1 MHPKRHP
8 TSPVLASLLLAAVI
22 APAGCTRFPKD
33 DPESHSPDARIRSML
48 TASSDPV
55 LALATGDT
63 IHLGDEVR
71 AFYEA
76 RQYQAAWTDD
86 EGFLPRGQALV
97 TALREADEEGL
108 DLADYHGDEIP
119 ALLERAKG
127 DVEQDLP
134 VGDLLGNV
142 DLMLTEAYLRYTT
155 DVLRGTIDPG
165 AEGLD
170 WKVPREDATDA
181 VLLNRLLDD
190 EDFDA
195 ALAEL
200 RPQVP
205 FYDGLRTALPRY
217 RQVVANGGWPT
228 VAEGGKLAPGVR
240 DARVAQLRARLVAEG
255 DPVEAP
261 LAQATGPADLFDDR
275 LAQAV
280 KHFQDRHG
288 LAEDGAPGGETL
300 KALNVPAA
308 ERLQSI
314 QLNLDR
320 WRWLPRELGSH
331 YIIVNVAGFEMAVM
345 KDNAPALAMKVV
357 VGKTGNETPIFRDT
371 LEQIVVN
378 PYWNVPPN
386 IYREEVLPAI
396 QRDPGYLAR
405 NNMEMVGKGASVGVR
420 QRPGPKNAL
429 GEVKFLFPN
438 DHDVYMHD
446 TPADALFSRQSRAF
460 SHGCIRLEN
469 PRELAYYLFQNAAGK
484 TRADYDRLVGG
495 GEKWVKLTEKLP
507 VYIVYFTAWPD
518 RDGSVA
524 FYQDIYR
531 RDAMVEKVAA
541 AKFKLD
547 APTPDSALATQAML
561 IDAGTR

>member
-1 MHPKRHP
+1 MRTLP
-8 TSPVLASLLLAAVI
+8 TLLVLALAGTA
-22 APAGCTRFPKD
+22 ACGRFPKD

-48 TASSDPV
+48 TASKDPV

-63 IHLGDEVR
+63 VHFGDEVR

-97 TALREADEEGL
+97 TALRQADEEGL
-108 DLADYHGDEIP
+108 DLASYHGDEIP

-127 DVEQDLP
+127 DVQQDLP
-134 VGDLLGNV
+134 VGDLLGNL
-142 DLMLTEAYLRYTT
+142 DLLLTEAYLRYTT
-155 DVLRGTIDPG
+155 DVLQGTIDPG

-205 FYDGLRTALPRY
+205 FYEGLREALPRY
-217 RQVVANGGWPT
+217 REVVAKGGWGT
-228 VAEGGKLAPGVR
+228 ISAGEAIGPGDR
-240 DARVAQLRARLVAEG
+240 GARVAQLRNRLIAEG

-261 LAQATGPADLFDDR
+261 LAQTTGPADVFDDR

-288 LAEDGAPGGETL
+288 LAEDGAAGGETL
-300 KALNVPAA
+300 KAMNVPAE

-314 QLNLDR
+314 KLNLDR

-331 YIIVNVAGFEMAVM
+331 YVLVNVAGFEMAVM
-345 KDNAPALAMKVV
+345 KDNAPAIAMKVV

-386 IYREEVLPAI
+386 IYREEIAPAM

-405 NNMEMVGKGASVGVR
+405 NNMEMVGRGGNVGVR

-446 TPADALFSRQSRAF
+446 TPADALFNRQSRAF
-460 SHGCIRLEN
+460 SHGCIRLER
-469 PRELAYYLFQNAAGK
+469 PRDLAYYLFEHAAGK
-484 TRADYDRLVGG
+484 TRADYDRMRGG

-507 VYIVYFTAWPD
+507 VYVVYFTAWPGQ
-518 RDGSVA
+518 DGSIG

-531 RDAMVEKVAA
+531 RDARVEKVASA
-541 AKFKLD
+541 AFGD
-547 APTPDSALATQAML
+547 ETREVVVTTQAL
-561 IDAGTR
+561 TSATGTR

>member
-8 TSPVLASLLLAAVI
+8 LAPALTALLLASLGAAC
-22 APAGCTRFPKD
+22 AKFPEHD
-33 DPESHSPDARIRSML
+33 AESHSPDARIRSML
-48 TASSDPV
+48 SGSENPV

-63 IHLGDEVR
+63 VHFGDEVR

-76 RQYQAAWTDD
+76 RQYRAAWTDD
-86 EGFLPRGQALV
+86 NGFLPSGQALV
-97 TALREADEEGL
+97 AALRKADDDGL
-108 DLADYHGDEIP
+108 DLAAYHGDEIP

-134 VGDLLGNV
+134 VGDLLGNL
-142 DLMLTEAYLRYTT
+142 DMLMTEAYLRYTT

-181 VLLNRLLDD
+181 VLLNRLLED

-205 FYDGLRTALPRY
+205 FYDRLRDALPRY
-217 RQVVANGGWPT
+217 RDAVAKGGWPT
-228 VAEGGKLAPGVR
+228 IDKGGSLGPGDR
-240 DARVAQLRARLVAEG
+240 GARVAQLRARLAAEG
-255 DPVEAP
+255 DPAETP
-261 LAQATGPADLFDDR
+261 LVQPTGPADVFDDR

-288 LAEDGAPGGETL
+288 LAEDGAAGAETL
-300 KALNVPAA
+300 AALNVPAE
-308 ERLQSI
+308 ERLQTLL
-314 QLNLDR
+314 LNLDR

-331 YIIVNVAGFEMAVM
+331 YVIVNVAGFEMAVM
-345 KDNAPALAMKVV
+345 KDNQTALAMKVV

-371 LEQIVVN
+371 MESIVVN

-386 IYREEVLPAI
+386 IYREEVLPAM

-405 NNMEMVGKGASVGVR
+405 NNMEMVGSGSSAGVR

-438 DHDVYMHD
+438 DHDVYLHD
-446 TPADALFSRQSRAF
+446 TPADNLFSRQSRAF
-460 SHGCIRLEN
+460 SHGCIRLEK
-469 PRELAYYLFQNAAGK
+469 PRELAHYLFEHAAGK
-484 TRADYDRLVGG
+484 SAADFDRMVGG
-495 GEKWVKLTEKLP
+495 SEKWVTLKEKLP

-518 RDGSVA
+518 ENGSVG
-524 FYQDIYR
+524 FYKDVYR
-531 RDAMVEKVAA
+531 RDERVEKVAA
-541 AKFKLD
+541 EKFRSD
-547 APTPDSALATQAML
+547 TTGPAAPAAPAAERVAVV
-561 IDAGTR
+561 TR